1 MERDTG
7 HSNHRGEP
15 GDRSHPPGNR
25 LLPEGLSHV
34 TDSPELAVDYIDGG
48 LSADAAGSVK
58 AHLETCAECREA
70 LAEQERIVTM
80 IRSSPQ
86 MEPPEEVWPRVT
98 RGLTAEQKGKA
109 EDPEAHEKSL
119 WTRLRRTWK
128 VQTVL
133 PAAAGLLFLGLALG
147 VFAQDRSLNKS
158 EQATEVEEDTTRA
171 MSAQEPTT
179 TLGLESTETTSAAG
193 LSPAESAESA
203 ESADSAGPLYGAAAD
218 SFALPPP
225 LPRDLWLEG
234 PTYAVTVAPTDLTA
248 ATDYLRGEGLEVRV
262 PGGEEEQEAM
272 EDQQAIVDTIAR
284 NSNAYQHMIRNEN
297 GGFDPAPPE
306 TSQEPRKEFAA
317 EDRLLLII
325 TFPSETIPSETVS
338 PETGS
343 GD

>member
-1 MERDTG
+1 MDRDTG

-15 GDRSHPPGNR
+15 GDRPHPPGSR

-34 TDSPELAVDYIDGG
+34 TDSPELAVDYVDGG
-48 LSADAAGSVK
+48 LSADAADAVK

-98 RGLTAEQKGKA
+98 RGLAAEQRGKA
-109 EDPEAHEKSL
+109 EDPETHGKSL

-133 PAAAGLLFLGLALG
+133 PAAAGLLFLGVALG
-147 VFAQDRSLNKS
+147 VFAQDQGLNNS
-158 EQATEVEEDTTRA
+158 EQAVEIEEDTTRA
-171 MSAQEPTT
+171 MSAEEPST
-179 TLGLESTETTSAAG
+179 TLGLENTETTSAAG
-193 LSPAESAESA
+193 LSPTESDESAESH
-203 ESADSAGPLYGAAAD
+203 DRMGTLYGTASD

-248 ATDYLRGEGLEVRV
+248 ATEYLRGEGLEVSV
-262 PGGEEEQEAM
+262 PGGEEE
-272 EDQQAIVDTIAR
+272 QQAIVDTIAR
-284 NSNAYQHMIRNEN
+284 NSDAYQHMIRNED

-306 TSQEPRKEFAA
+306 TSQEPKQEFAA

-325 TFPSETIPSETVS
+325 TLPPETVPAETVS